1 MMEENNTFPCFVADT
16 SFIISYVLNGYFDNE
31 FSDCIKDIEYVL
43 LNNGQIYVPH
53 LFWYEVEN
61 VLLYKTKKTEE
72 GQSPLSKSDV
82 LDILYDL
89 QQLPIYTDSLMDGQ
103 IRQRIYDLAEE
114 YNLSYY
120 DASYLELARRYS
132 LPLKTYDTKLKDVI
146 SQA

>member
-1 MMEENNTFPCFVADT
+1 MEENNTFPCFVADT

-61 VLLYKTKKTEE
+61 VLLYKTRKTGEE
-72 GQSPLSKSDV
+72 QSPLSKSDV

-89 QQLPIYTDSLMDGQ
+89 QQLPIYTDSLLDGQ

-132 LPLKTYDTKLKDVI
+132 LPLKTYDTKLKDVL

>member
-1 MMEENNTFPCFVADT
+1 MEENNTFPCFVADT

>member
-1 MMEENNTFPCFVADT
+1 MEENNTFPCFVADT

-61 VLLYKTKKTEE
+61 VLLCKTKKTEE
-72 GQSPLSKSDV
+72 GQTPLSKSDV

-132 LPLKTYDTKLKDVI
+132 LPLKTYDTKLKDVL

>member
-1 MMEENNTFPCFVADT
+1 MEENNTFPCFVADT

-61 VLLYKTKKTEE
+61 VLLYKTKETEE
-72 GQSPLSKSDV
+72 GQIPLSKSDV

-132 LPLKTYDTKLKDVI
+132 LPLKTYDTKLKDVL

>member
-1 MMEENNTFPCFVADT
+1 MEENNTFPCFVADT

-61 VLLYKTKKTEE
+61 VLLYKTKETEE
-72 GQSPLSKSDV
+72 GQIPLSKSDV

-132 LPLKTYDTKLKDVI
+132 LPLKTYDTKLKAVL
-146 SQA
+146 SQS

>member
-1 MMEENNTFPCFVADT
+1 MEENNTFPCFVADT

-61 VLLYKTKKTEE
+61 VLLYKTKETEE
-72 GQSPLSKSDV
+72 GQIPLSKSDV

-89 QQLPIYTDSLMDGQ
+89 QQLPIYTDSLLDGQ

-132 LPLKTYDTKLKDVI
+132 LPLKTYDTKLKDVL